1 MKHLFGLKVIVLILA
16 TSNLVIAQDDPA
28 RQSSNLPTMI
38 GPRKVSDGIKVSGF
52 LKVEGIENLSEPPT
66 FLVSIIVNG
75 RLLERR
81 EVKNKGAF
89 FFNGIPFGSDAV
101 LLVESGNV
109 EIKRISNF
117 ISAMAPISRNQSTIM
132 NNEVRQDITILWLEL
147 QKVKSLPGVVNANN
161 FYQRSEENQKL
172 FDKATEISQNKKKDE
187 AISLYKKIVEKD
199 EKDFVAWTELGT
211 LYFVSEKYNE
221 AEKCYKK
228 SLELKPSFVLTQL
241 NLGKLYLAQKQ
252 PEKAIEVLDQALIKE
267 PTSADL
273 NHFLGEAYLQ
283 VKKGSKAVV
292 YLNEAIKLAPY
303 QKAEL
308 HLRLAALYNGANLK
322 DRAAMEYK
330 LFLQKVPDYAD
341 KKSLEKYIADNLPKP

>member
-1 MKHLFGLKVIVLILA
+1 MKRFFGLSVILISLA
-16 TSNLVIAQDDPA
+16 TFNLVIAQDDPA
-28 RQSSNLPTMI
+28 RQTSNLPTMI
-38 GPRKVSDGIKVSGF
+38 GPRKASDGIKVSGF
-52 LKVEGIENLSEPPT
+52 LKVEGIENLSESPS
-66 FLVSIIVNG
+66 FIISMVVNG

-89 FFNGIPFGSDAV
+89 AFSGVPFGSDAV

-117 ISAMAPISRNQSTIM
+117 ISAMATLNGQVM

-147 QKVKSLPGVVNANN
+147 QKNQKAPGIINAKN
-161 FYQRSEENQKL
+161 FYQRPEENQLL
-172 FDKATEISQNKKKDE
+172 FEKAVVASGNKKKDE
-187 AISLYKKIVEKD
+187 SISLFKQIVEKD

-211 LYFVSEKYNE
+211 LYFVIEKYND

-228 SLELKPSFVLTQL
+228 SLELNQSFVLTQL

-252 PEKAIEVLDQALIKE
+252 PEKAIEILDKSIVAE
-267 PTSADL
+267 PTSPDL
-273 NHFLGEAYLQ
+273 NHYLGEAYLQ
-283 VKKGSKAVV
+283 IKKGSKAVV

-308 HLRLAALYNGANLK
+308 HLRLAALYNAANLK
-322 DRAAMEYK
+322 DRAALEYK
-330 LFLQKVPDYAD
+330 LFLEKVPTYNE
-341 KKSLEKYIADNLPKP
+341 KKSLEKYIADNLPK